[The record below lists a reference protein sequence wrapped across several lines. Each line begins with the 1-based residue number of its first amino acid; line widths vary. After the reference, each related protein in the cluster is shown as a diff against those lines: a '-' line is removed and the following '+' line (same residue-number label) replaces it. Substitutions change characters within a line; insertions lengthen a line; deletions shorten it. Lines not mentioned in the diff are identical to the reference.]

1 MLSQPSPPMV
11 QSVARQWVISSS
23 QMISGSLPS
32 PTLRLTKF
40 ATCNKEED
48 QKVRNPK
55 ISPRSESLTD
65 LLVAQ
70 HVPDAVT
77 GQEDPLP
84 GLVDRL
90 DDDVGVAA
98 HDLVLGGEVVLG
110 LEAKVPERARERE
123 VSVDAVEL
131 DEAAGL
137 LDARALLLVAGLVVD
152 GERLG
157 HAADGGDG
165 ARVAHVARV
174 NRVAPVKKSYM
185 VHLIEC
191 SERLTSSSSMTVFVL
206 ATHFDPGMDLLSHA
220 LTPNLAISPTCTSN

>member
-1 MLSQPSPPMV
+1 M
-11 QSVARQWVISSS
+11 
-23 QMISGSLPS
+23 
-32 PTLRLTKF
+32 
-40 ATCNKEED
+40 
-48 QKVRNPK
+48 
-55 ISPRSESLTD
+55 
-65 LLVAQ
+65 VAQ

-157 HAADGGDG
+157 HAADGRDG

-174 NRVAPVKKSYM
+174 NRVAPVKKVIWY
-185 VHLIEC
+185 
-191 SERLTSSSSMTVFVL
+191 
-206 ATHFDPGMDLLSHA
+206 
-220 LTPNLAISPTCTSN
+220 ISLNVRRD